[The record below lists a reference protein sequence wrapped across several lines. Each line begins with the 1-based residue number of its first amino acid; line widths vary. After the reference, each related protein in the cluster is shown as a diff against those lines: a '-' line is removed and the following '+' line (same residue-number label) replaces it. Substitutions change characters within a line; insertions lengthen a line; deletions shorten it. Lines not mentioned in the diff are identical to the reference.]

1 MEITKKVIR
10 AELKIICNDI
20 DDAEIKRDENLS
32 LYGYRSAEYEVCAE
46 ECYVLR
52 DKFFALKTFEK
63 RLFGIEER
71 LQYELELLNNDIDSF
86 LVSEGN

>member
-1 MEITKKVIR
+1 METIKKVIR

-32 LYGYRSAEYEVCAE
+32 LYGYRSEEYEICSE
-46 ECYVLR
+46 KCYVLR
-52 DKFFALKTFEK
+52 DKFFALETFEK

-71 LQYELELLNNDIDSF
+71 LQYELDLLTNDIDSF